1 MSLAIRAFFEP
12 MKTLAFG
19 SISGTYAAVGSG
31 LLHPARVL
39 IFQNQTN
46 ATVTFSLDG
55 INDHFPL
62 LSNGYFVLDVS
73 ANKDAS
79 SYGLYFATGT
89 VIYVKGTPG
98 SGSVT
103 VSAVYGDQL

>member
-1 MSLAIRAFFEP
+1 MSLAVRAFFEP
-12 MKTLAFG
+12 MRSLAFG
-19 SISGTYAAVGSG
+19 SISGSYAAIGAGFS
-31 LLHPARVL
+31 HPARVI

-55 INDHFPL
+55 VNDHFPL
-62 LSNGYFVLDVS
+62 LANGYFVLDVS

-79 SYGLYFATGT
+79 SFGLYFATGT
-89 VIYVKGTPG
+89 VVYVKGSPG

-103 VSAVYGDQL
+103 VSVVYGDQL